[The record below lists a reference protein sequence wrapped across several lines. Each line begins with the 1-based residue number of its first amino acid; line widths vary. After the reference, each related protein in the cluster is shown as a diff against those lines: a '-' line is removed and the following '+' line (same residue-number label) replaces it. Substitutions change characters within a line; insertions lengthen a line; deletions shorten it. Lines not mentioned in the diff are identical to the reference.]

1 MTVAFYVYG
10 AHRPKQKRS
19 ESVIKI
25 KKRLTVDASALI
37 DQRVADLAVA
47 AAREVI
53 SSIVQG
59 SRMAIFALSEAM
71 FSHDMNGPK
80 NEQQ

>member
-1 MTVAFYVYG
+1 M
-10 AHRPKQKRS
+10 
-19 ESVIKI
+19 I
-25 KKRLTVDASALI
+25 VDASTLV
-37 DQRVADLAVA
+37 DKHVADLAVA

-53 SSIVQG
+53 SSIAQG

-71 FSHDMNGPK
+71 FSHEMNGPK

>member
-1 MTVAFYVYG
+1 V
-10 AHRPKQKRS
+10 
-19 ESVIKI
+19 VI
-25 KKRLTVDASALI
+25 VDASTLV
-37 DQRVADLAVA
+37 DKHVADLAVA

-53 SSIVQG
+53 SSIAQG

-71 FSHDMNGPK
+71 FSHEMNGPK